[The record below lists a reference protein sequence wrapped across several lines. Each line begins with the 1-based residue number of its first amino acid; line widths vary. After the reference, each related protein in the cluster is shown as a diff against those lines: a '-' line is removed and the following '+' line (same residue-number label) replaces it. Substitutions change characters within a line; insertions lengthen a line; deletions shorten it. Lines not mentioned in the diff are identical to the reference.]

1 MTYIILKMQNLEKF
15 MTEKAP
21 IHAYKRKL
29 IQLQVSVSWCKN
41 KETKKREVPR
51 RQLDFKNCILKKKT
65 LKSTLY

>member
-1 MTYIILKMQNLEKF
+1 MQNLEKF

>member
-21 IHAYKRKL
+21 IHAYKQKL

-65 LKSTLY
+65 LNSTLY